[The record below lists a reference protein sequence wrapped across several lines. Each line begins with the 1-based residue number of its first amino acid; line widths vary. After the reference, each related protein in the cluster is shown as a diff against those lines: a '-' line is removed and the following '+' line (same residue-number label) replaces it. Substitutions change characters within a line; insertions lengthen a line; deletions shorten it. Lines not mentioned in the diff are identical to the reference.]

1 MERDSRSQLTVA
13 MEDYLKAIY
22 RLEQDSASPVGTNEL
37 AAAMGVTPASATSMV
52 KALTRLGM
60 ADHTPYHGVRLT
72 PAGELVALEVIRHHR
87 LIERYLQEFLGFG
100 WDEVH
105 DEADLLEHAISERL
119 EERLAERMGNPLTD
133 PHGEPIPTREGAIAE
148 QPLAPIASLPRA
160 TEATI
165 ARVTSH
171 DPDKL
176 RYLARLGL
184 VPGAA
189 LTLLD
194 VAPFGGPVRLRVAG
208 AEQSIGPALAGDIL
222 VRDPRAHR
230 GDPSIPG
237 DGGDARAPTDAMRP
251 DLETRSRGSHGNG

>member
-1 MERDSRSQLTVA
+1 MGGHVERDARSQLTAA

-22 RLEQDSASPVGTNEL
+22 RLEQESDSPVGTNDL

-52 KALTRLGM
+52 KALSRLGM

-133 PHGEPIPTREGAIAE
+133 PHGDPIPTREGAIAE
-148 QPLAPIASLPRA
+148 QPLVPIASLPIGE
-160 TEATI
+160 EATVG
-165 ARVTSH
+165 RVTTN

-184 VPGAA
+184 VPSAA
-189 LTLLD
+189 ITLLD
-194 VAPFGGPVRLRVAG
+194 VAPFGGPIRLRVAG
-208 AEQSIGPALAGDIL
+208 AEQSIGPALAGEVL
-222 VRDPRAHR
+222 ARDPRADLEDS
-230 GDPSIPG
+230 GATG
-237 DGGDARAPTDAMRP
+237 DGVAATSHA
-251 DLETRSRGSHGNG
+251 GSEREG

>member
-1 MERDSRSQLTVA
+1 MDREGRSQLTAA

-22 RLEQDSASPVGTNEL
+22 RLEQESASPVGTNDL

-119 EERLAERMGNPLTD
+119 EERLAERMGNPLID

-148 QPLAPIASLPRA
+148 PPLVPVASLPRGAAA
-160 TEATI
+160 TVR
-165 ARVTSH
+165 RVTTH
-171 DPDKL
+171 DADKL

-184 VPGAA
+184 VPGA
-189 LTLLD
+189 LVTLLE
-194 VAPFGGPVRLRVAG
+194 VAPFGGPIRLNVAG
-208 AEQSIGPALAGDIL
+208 MEQSIGPALAGEIL
-222 VRDPRAHR
+222 ARDP
-230 GDPSIPG
+230 
-237 DGGDARAPTDAMRP
+237 GGDTGDAGVRAESDTAASA
-251 DLETRSRGSHGNG
+251 TRAGNKQRGKDVPYGVIRG